1 MNLDDP
7 IALALAIAEAL
18 QGRGVPHALYGGL
31 LLAAYGE
38 ARETRDVDIAVAHS
52 DVASVVRLLE
62 EQVGIQSIVAFER
75 RTFGG
80 LLISRITLVEG
91 DDLNTLDLVEPRDP
105 AYADRALGRAIESS
119 LRNRPIHV
127 LTAEDFVVFKL
138 LSTRDR
144 DLEDVESVTGSL
156 GADLEREKIEIEVE
170 RLAGTT
176 PEHDIAAR
184 WRRVLIGRS

>member
-1 MNLDDP
+1 MDLDDP

-18 QGRGVPHALYGGL
+18 RGEGLPHALYGGL

-38 ARETRDVDIAVAHS
+38 ARETRDVDMAVAHA

-62 EQVGIQSIVAFER
+62 AEVGLQTIPAFDR
-75 RTFGG
+75 RAFGG

-91 DDLNTLDLVEPRDP
+91 DALNTLDLVEPRDP
-105 AYADRALGRAIESS
+105 AYAERALGRAIESS
-119 LRNRPIHV
+119 LRDRPIHV
-127 LTAEDFVVFKL
+127 LTAEDFVLFKL

-144 DLEDVESVTGSL
+144 DLADAESVTKNL
-156 GADLEREKIEIEVE
+156 GADLERERIEIELE

-176 PEHDIAAR
+176 PEHDITAR
-184 WRRVLIGRS
+184 WRRVLAGGN

>member
-62 EQVGIQSIVAFER
+62 EETGIQSIVAFDR

-105 AYADRALGRAIESS
+105 AYAERALGRAIESS
-119 LRNRPIHV
+119 LRDRPIRV
-127 LTAEDFVVFKL
+127 LTAEDFVLFKL
-138 LSTRDR
+138 LSTRAR
-144 DLEDVESVTGSL
+144 DLEDAESVTGSL
-156 GADLEREKIEIEVE
+156 GADLERERIEIEVE

>member
-1 MNLDDP
+1 MARSSAR
-7 IALALAIAEAL
+7 AL
-18 QGRGVPHALYGGL
+18 RRGL

-62 EQVGIQSIVAFER
+62 EEVEIQSIVAFDR
-75 RTFGG
+75 RAIGG

-91 DDLNTLDLVEPRDP
+91 DELNTLDLVEPRDA
-105 AYADRALGRAIESS
+105 AYAERALGRAIESS

-127 LTAEDFVVFKL
+127 LTAEDFVLFKL

-144 DLEDVESVTGSL
+144 DLEDAESVTRNL
-156 GADLEREKIEIEVE
+156 GADLEREEIEIEVE

-176 PEHDIAAR
+176 LQHDVASR
-184 WRRVLIGRS
+184 WRRVLIGCS

>member
-52 DVASVVRLLE
+52 DIASVVRLLE
-62 EQVGIQSIVAFER
+62 EEVGIQSIVAFDR

>member
-62 EQVGIQSIVAFER
+62 EEVGIQSLVAFDR

-105 AYADRALGRAIESS
+105 AYAERALGRAIESS
-119 LRNRPIHV
+119 LRDRPIRV
-127 LTAEDFVVFKL
+127 LTAEDFVLFKL

-144 DLEDVESVTGSL
+144 DLEDAESVTGSL
-156 GADLEREKIEIEVE
+156 GADLERERIEIEVE